1 VELDN
6 NKNIKQN
13 QIVQVLLAQFLWI
26 TNYSHEEINHRIK
39 SLIEIADDEV

>member
-13 QIVQVLLAQFLWI
+13 QFVQVLLAQILGI
-26 TNYSHEEINHRIK
+26 TDYSREEINHRIK
-39 SLIEIADDEV
+39 SQIEIADDEV